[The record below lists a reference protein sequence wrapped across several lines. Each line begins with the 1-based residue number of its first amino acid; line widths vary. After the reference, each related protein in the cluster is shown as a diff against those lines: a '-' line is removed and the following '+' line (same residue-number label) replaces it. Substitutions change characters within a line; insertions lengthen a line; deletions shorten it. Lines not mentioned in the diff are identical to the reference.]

1 MEGDFVA
8 RSSITKMIESTIGGN
23 GNRVNGVIITNLEA
37 ISSRP
42 DQSEDAPSFPPL
54 DPSRAFHASNR
65 IFHRLVFKSRNSS
78 SFVHDGNAH
87 QTITCNAAFAFLHFL
102 STAIYGVYIY
112 IYTIVPLLQN
122 RFSRGISRGL
132 SDATRHVLPV
142 TVPLIRSRMFAVC
155 RAYLRYHAE
164 FQSNLAKFQK
174 FPKR

>member
-54 DPSRAFHASNR
+54 DPSRAFDASNR

-78 SFVHDGNAH
+78 SSTMETPTDHA
-87 QTITCNAAFAFLHFL
+87 AFLHFL
-102 STAIYGVYIY
+102 STASTSFIYIY
-112 IYTIVPLLQN
+112 IYN
-122 RFSRGISRGL
+122 RITPPGSTFPGEYRGDCPMQLDMSSL
-132 SDATRHVLPV
+132 
-142 TVPLIRSRMFAVC
+142 
-155 RAYLRYHAE
+155 
-164 FQSNLAKFQK
+164 
-174 FPKR
+174 

>member
-1 MEGDFVA
+1 
-8 RSSITKMIESTIGGN
+8 MIESTIGGN

-112 IYTIVPLLQN
+112 IYIHNRTTPPESVFQGNIEGIVRCNSTCPPCN
-122 RFSRGISRGL
+122 RPSYQIADVRRVSRVSQIPRRISIKLGQI
-132 SDATRHVLPV
+132 SEV
-142 TVPLIRSRMFAVC
+142 S
-155 RAYLRYHAE
+155 
-164 FQSNLAKFQK
+164 
-174 FPKR
+174 

>member
-54 DPSRAFHASNR
+54 DPSRAFDASNR

-78 SFVHDGNAH
+78 SSTMETPTDHA
-87 QTITCNAAFAFLHFL
+87 AFLHFL
-102 STAIYGVYIY
+102 STASTSFIYIY
-112 IYTIVPLLQN
+112 IYIQSYHS
-122 RFSRGISRGL
+122 SRIHFPGEYRGDCPMQL
-132 SDATRHVLPV
+132 DMSSL
-142 TVPLIRSRMFAVC
+142 
-155 RAYLRYHAE
+155 
-164 FQSNLAKFQK
+164 
-174 FPKR
+174 

>member
-78 SFVHDGNAH
+78 SSTMETPTDH
-87 QTITCNAAFAFLHFL
+87 AAFAFLHFL
-102 STAIYGVYIY
+102 STAIYEYIY
-112 IYTIVPLLQN
+112 IQSYHSSRI
-122 RFSRGISRGL
+122 RFPGEYRGDCPMQLDMS
-132 SDATRHVLPV
+132 S
-142 TVPLIRSRMFAVC
+142 
-155 RAYLRYHAE
+155 
-164 FQSNLAKFQK
+164 Q
-174 FPKR
+174 

>member
-78 SFVHDGNAH
+78 SS
-87 QTITCNAAFAFLHFL
+87 
-102 STAIYGVYIY
+102 STMETPTKRSRVTQPLLFFIFCQPQSTGFIY

>member
-78 SFVHDGNAH
+78 S
-87 QTITCNAAFAFLHFL
+87 
-102 STAIYGVYIY
+102 STMETPTQLLLFFIFCQPQSTNIY
-112 IYTIVPLLQN
+112 IQSYHSSRI
-122 RFSRGISRGL
+122 RFPGEYRGDCPMQLDMS
-132 SDATRHVLPV
+132 S
-142 TVPLIRSRMFAVC
+142 
-155 RAYLRYHAE
+155 
-164 FQSNLAKFQK
+164 Q
-174 FPKR
+174 

>member
-54 DPSRAFHASNR
+54 DPSRAFHASNQ

-78 SFVHDGNAH
+78 SSTMETPTDH
-87 QTITCNAAFAFLHFL
+87 AAFAFLHFL
-102 STAIYGVYIY
+102 STAIYEYIY
-112 IYTIVPLLQN
+112 IYNRTTPPGSVFPENIEGIVRCNSTCPPSN
-122 RFSRGISRGL
+122 RPSYQIADALRVSRVSQIPRRISIKLGQI
-132 SDATRHVLPV
+132 SEV
-142 TVPLIRSRMFAVC
+142 S
-155 RAYLRYHAE
+155 
-164 FQSNLAKFQK
+164 
-174 FPKR
+174 

>member
-78 SFVHDGNAH
+78 SSTMETPTDH
-87 QTITCNAAFAFLHFL
+87 AAFAFLHFL
-102 STAIYGVYIY
+102 STAIYEY
-112 IYTIVPLLQN
+112 IYTIVPLLQDP
-122 RFSRGISRGL
+122 FSRGISRIVRCN
-132 SDATRHVLPV
+132 STCPPSNRPSYQIADALRV
-142 TVPLIRSRMFAVC
+142 SRVSQIP
-155 RAYLRYHAE
+155 RRISIKLGQISE
-164 FQSNLAKFQK
+164 VS
-174 FPKR
+174 

>member
-37 ISSRP
+37 ISSQP

-78 SFVHDGNAH
+78 SSTMETPTDH
-87 QTITCNAAFAFLHFL
+87 AAFAFHFHFL
-102 STAIYGVYIY
+102 STAIYEY
-112 IYTIVPLLQN
+112 IYTIVPLLQDP
-122 RFSRGISRGL
+122 FSRGISRGL

-142 TVPLIRSRMFAVC
+142 TVPLIRSRMLSVC

>member
-1 MEGDFVA
+1 
-8 RSSITKMIESTIGGN
+8 MIESTIGGN

-37 ISSRP
+37 ISSQP

-54 DPSRAFHASNR
+54 DPSRAFDASNR

-78 SFVHDGNAH
+78 SSTMETPTDHA
-87 QTITCNAAFAFLHFL
+87 AFLHFL
-102 STAIYGVYIY
+102 STASTSFIYIY
-112 IYTIVPLLQN
+112 IYIQSYHSS
-122 RFSRGISRGL
+122 RIHFSRGISRGL